1 MRSRT
6 RFYRIH
12 LIACDVMTNCYWCFP
27 PGIPILSP
35 IPITPIPYQQKRLPR
50 KIHLVHI
57 L

>member
-1 MRSRT
+1 MHGKT

-12 LIACDVMTNCYWCFP
+12 LIAYDAVISCYWRFP

-57 L
+57 P